1 MKTTLFIIGMCNIT
15 NFALSR
21 TSSIRMCSSSPI
33 NSLINLIQIQN
44 DKEEQSNIWKQST
57 FEKLP
62 KLQTNDIG
70 KAGEQY
76 IQYIC
81 NKSNI
86 TSNIDGTV
94 TKNNNDAGDGT
105 IKNQSVEIKTAHLGL
120 SNSFQ
125 HELGEHPWSAKFMI
139 FVDIAPNYLYLSIF
153 PNFSEQE
160 YKLSIKCSPYFPSRS
175 ICWRK
180 KSGSFKLDTSIKS
193 NEDAI
198 LRTNP
203 NTMKIIHNTTYF
215 EIDEFINRIIK

>member
-86 TSNIDGTV
+86 TSNIDGTI
-94 TKNNNDAGDGT
+94 TKNKNDAGDGT
-105 IKNQSVEIKTAHLGL
+105 IKTSLLKSKLPILDCPTVFNMNLENIHGQ
-120 SNSFQ
+120 
-125 HELGEHPWSAKFMI
+125 
-139 FVDIAPNYLYLSIF
+139 PNL
-153 PNFSEQE
+153 
-160 YKLSIKCSPYFPSRS
+160 
-175 ICWRK
+175 
-180 KSGSFKLDTSIKS
+180 
-193 NEDAI
+193 
-198 LRTNP
+198 
-203 NTMKIIHNTTYF
+203 
-215 EIDEFINRIIK
+215 